1 MKKENNNNNQKSQLP
16 IYKTVMWYYNNKP
29 IESLSDLP
37 KNLQDSYGFVYKISL
52 YDNPNEDPLVYY
64 GQKTIKT
71 DAKRIVGARELKE
84 KGKSNFNKY
93 KSKKGKKKGQWV
105 YFEKGVQETWK
116 DYNSSSEI
124 VKEMIAKGVEHK
136 KEILEFT
143 SKALLN
149 YREHS
154 WIMCEK
160 CMETDRCLNLKI
172 GNFYSKNI
180 QNAIKKLAQKI
191 K

>member
-1 MKKENNNNNQKSQLP
+1 
-16 IYKTVMWYYNNKP
+16 MWYYKNKP

-37 KNLQDSYGFVYKISL
+37 KELQDSFGFVYKISIFEK
-52 YDNPNEDPLVYY
+52 PNEDPLVYY

-71 DAKRIVGARELKE
+71 DAKRIIGQRELKE
-84 KGKSNFNKY
+84 KGKGKFNKY
-93 KSKKGKKKGQWV
+93 KSKKGGKKGQWI
-105 YFEKGVQETWK
+105 YFEKGTAETWK

-124 VKEMIAKGVEHK
+124 VKEMIANGVEHR

-149 YREHS
+149 YREHC
-154 WIMCEK
+154 WILCEG
-160 CMETDRCLNLKI
+160 CMETERCLNLRC

-180 QNAIKKLAQKI
+180 QMAIKKLAQTKN
-191 K
+191 